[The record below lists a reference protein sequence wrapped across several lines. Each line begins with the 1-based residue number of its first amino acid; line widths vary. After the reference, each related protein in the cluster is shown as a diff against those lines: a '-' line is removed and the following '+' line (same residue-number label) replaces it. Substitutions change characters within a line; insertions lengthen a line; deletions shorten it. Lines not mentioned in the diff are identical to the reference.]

1 MKLSFDVLQALD
13 AIDRSGTFASAAE
26 RLHRVPSAL
35 TYLVQKLES
44 DLGVELFDRTGRR
57 AKLTQIGRLV
67 VEEGRRLLQA
77 ADDLEYKV
85 QRIQK
90 GWEADLR
97 IAVDETMPF
106 DMLWTHVRAFYDLR
120 MDTKLQLSREVL
132 GGTWDALV
140 TRRADLVVGASG
152 DPPPIANIVAKLI
165 GSLQHVFVVDPRH
178 PRHPLASLPEPLT
191 LETVAQ
197 YRTVAI
203 SDTSRELAPRTIAL
217 ADGQDVLTVPTL
229 AAKLAA
235 QLRGLGV
242 GTIPECLAAGPLRRG
257 ELVAKKVFGMCEVTY
272 FYLAWRNDET
282 GRAMQWWIEQL
293 DHPDL
298 IEVIAQHRMARG

>member
-132 GGTWDALV
+132 GGTSDALV
-140 TRRADLVVGASG
+140 RAAQTWSSVLAVTRRQL
-152 DPPPIANIVAKLI
+152 PISSQSPSAVC
-165 GSLQHVFVVDPRH
+165 SMF
-178 PRHPLASLPEPLT
+178 S
-191 LETVAQ
+191 
-197 YRTVAI
+197 
-203 SDTSRELAPRTIAL
+203 
-217 ADGQDVLTVPTL
+217 
-229 AAKLAA
+229 
-235 QLRGLGV
+235 
-242 GTIPECLAAGPLRRG
+242 
-257 ELVAKKVFGMCEVTY
+257 
-272 FYLAWRNDET
+272 
-282 GRAMQWWIEQL
+282 
-293 DHPDL
+293 
-298 IEVIAQHRMARG
+298 